1 MNDQYLPINKVARDK
16 IIKRNESSKRLAIIM
31 KGLEQEKDKKE
42 QLAANLLFSSPL
54 EKYSEKD
61 VQSIK
66 DISILKPDKKNYEK
80 ALGILDHK
88 NMSSGIHMALDNVYE
103 YDSELKRCENGSMN
117 LATIMT
123 EYRRKQLMDALL
135 FENECDDPY
144 EGRDKLKIFLATK
157 HPELLENENNIE
169 LVHKDKLLTIKLDT
183 KKLKKK
189 ANIVHNNNNNKF
201 IPKWGSYDT
210 MKNRWQYIRPQ
221 LKQLTHAE
229 DMYAPIDANKSYIL
243 KDGMKINSNYQ
254 DAVTWTQRSYKK
266 GDFNLNSTISSS
278 KITRR

>member
-1 MNDQYLPINKVARDK
+1 MNDQYLPFNKNARDK
-16 IIKRNESSKRLAIIM
+16 IIKRELSSKRLTIIM
-31 KGLEQEKDKKE
+31 KGLEQESDKNE

-54 EKYSEKD
+54 EKYTAKD

-66 DISILKPDKKNYEK
+66 DISRLSPNKKKYEK
-80 ALGILDHK
+80 VLGILDHK
-88 NMSSGIHMALDNVYE
+88 NMSSGIHSALDNLFR
-103 YDSELKRCENGSMN
+103 YDSEFKRCENGTMN

-123 EYRRKQLMDALL
+123 EYRRKQLMEALL

-157 HPELLENENNIE
+157 YPELLENNSNKE
-169 LVHKDKLLTIKLDT
+169 LLTIKLDSNNMRKE
-183 KKLKKK
+183 KKIHDDNK
-189 ANIVHNNNNNKF
+189 NNNEF

-221 LKQLTHAE
+221 LKQLTH
-229 DMYAPIDANKSYIL
+229 DNDIYAPLDANRSYIL

-266 GDFNLNSTISSS
+266 EDFNSTISSS
-278 KITRR
+278 KFITKRK